1 MTPLLTLLRYYGS
14 YHYHSSGPIVRM
26 PLSEA
31 LFWCSVPLIV
41 LAIGY
46 LVFYLQR
53 NEIMVTRCLDYFKP
67 LTPSQLKLLKEFKYY
82 HSLTASN
89 QVKFEK
95 RVRHF
100 LVNKCFVAEDSPEEV
115 TEEMKILIA
124 AACVQ
129 LTFGHRPFYLSHFKN
144 ISVYQWQAINLEEIK
159 NTKVLMISWAEFQ
172 EGYLLPTDGYNPGMK
187 VLAMALMLEERLRK
201 NSDKLFGDYAYRNW
215 QMKSRT
221 LAERFIQT
229 GLTPFTN
236 YAQVDKA
243 EFFAVAVVYFFEN
256 PVDFNQRFP
265 DLFKAMKKLMGQDPL
280 LFKYKS

>member
-1 MTPLLTLLRYYGS
+1 MIPLLTLLRYGS
-14 YHYHSSGPIVRM
+14 YHSYYKTGPIARM
-26 PLSEA
+26 SPGEA

-41 LAIGY
+41 LAICY
-46 LVFYLQR
+46 LFFYLHR
-53 NEIMVTRCLDYFKP
+53 NEIRVMRCFDYFKP
-67 LTPSQLKLLKEFKYY
+67 LMPSQVKLLKEFKYY
-82 HSLTASN
+82 QALTLPN

-100 LVNKCFVAEDSPEEV
+100 LVNKSFIAEDSPEV
-115 TEEMKILIA
+115 TEEMKMLIA

-144 ISVYQWQAINLEEIK
+144 ISVYRWQAVSLEKIK
-159 NTKVLMISWAEFQ
+159 NKKALMISWTEFHD
-172 EGYLLPTDGYNPGMK
+172 GYLSPTDGYNPGMK
-187 VLAMALMLEERLRK
+187 VLAMALMLEERLREK
-201 NSDKLFGDYAYRNW
+201 SDKLFGDYAYRNW
-215 QMKSRT
+215 QIKSKN

-236 YAQVDKA
+236 YAQVDKV

-256 PVDFNQRFP
+256 PIDFNQRFP
-265 DLFKAMKKLMGQDPL
+265 DLFKAMKKLLGQDPL